1 AGEFGGDRNDPHQP
15 LRALLP
21 ASELFKVGRTHLRG
35 VMRAPGSVGCG
46 DEWALNMHSCD
57 RVSDQRI
64 ATTRSANR
72 VEAVPDLLFAGRD
85 DGGQER
91 CHSLAPQGS
100 CKFHNGLASDIVG
113 IDVVATVTV
122 DLQVNESGPTQ
133 RFPLI
138 RPLLTYHR

>member
-1 AGEFGGDRNDPHQP
+1 
-15 LRALLP
+15 
-21 ASELFKVGRTHLRG
+21 
-35 VMRAPGSVGCG
+35 MRAPGSVGCG

-64 ATTRSANR
+64 ATTRSADR

-100 CKFHNGLASDIVG
+100 GKFHNGLASDIVG

-122 DLQVNESGPTQ
+122 DLQVNEARPT
-133 RFPLI
+133 RRLPPRGHLS
-138 RPLLTYHR
+138 TDHRRAR